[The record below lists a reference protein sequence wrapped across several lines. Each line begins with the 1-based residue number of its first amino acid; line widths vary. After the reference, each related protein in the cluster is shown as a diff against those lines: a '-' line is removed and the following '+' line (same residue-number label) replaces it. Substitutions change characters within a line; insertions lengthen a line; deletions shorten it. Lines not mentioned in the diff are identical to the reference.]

1 MPTSQ
6 TLRNKLFSILEAA
19 RPDDRLGRFLEWF
32 IIALILA
39 NVTAAIVATVEPIY
53 QRYRAEFWAFELF
66 SVTIFTVEYLCRLWV
81 SAEDPLYARSGALKA
96 RLHFAVSPYGLID
109 LLAILPFYLSLFVPV
124 ADLRFLRMFRL
135 LRLLKLVRY
144 SPALGTLWRVLVEER
159 RALAAAFLIM
169 ILLLIVAST
178 AIYYVERHV
187 QPEAFGSIP
196 RAMWWA
202 ITTLTTVGFGDVV
215 PVTGLGRLIGAM
227 LMVFGLGM
235 FALPIGI
242 IASGFSNEIHRK
254 DFVVT
259 WGMVAGVPLFSG
271 LDTLAIS
278 RIATLLRARLVP
290 PDTPIFHRGDRPDGM
305 YFIASGEV
313 EISNVGAEPIRLGE
327 NNFFGEIGLL
337 KDVPRTATVRT
348 VTPCRLLVLESR
360 EFKELMEADFEVRE
374 VISKAVEERLGEE
387 DVSGS

>member
-6 TLRNKLFSILEAA
+6 TLRNKLFDILEAA
-19 RPDDRLGRFLEWF
+19 RPDDRLGRFIEWF

-39 NVTAAIVATVEPIY
+39 NVAAAIVATVEPIY

-66 SVTIFTVEYLCRLWV
+66 SVAVFTVEYLCRLWV

-109 LLAILPFYLSLFVPV
+109 VVAILPFYLSLLMPV

-187 QPEAFGSIP
+187 QPDAFGSIP
-196 RAMWWA
+196 SAMWWA

-215 PVTGLGRLIGAM
+215 PV
-227 LMVFGLGM
+227 
-235 FALPIGI
+235 GI

-259 WGMVAGVPLFSG
+259 WGMVAGVPLFAG

-290 PDTPIFHRGDRPDGM
+290 PDTTVFHQGDPPDGM

-313 EISNVGAEPIRLGE
+313 EISSQGTEPVRLGE
-327 NNFFGEIGLL
+327 SNFFGEIGLL

-348 VTPCRLLVLESR
+348 VTPCRLLVLDSQD
-360 EFKELMEADFEVRE
+360 FKELLQADAEVRE
-374 VISKAVEERLGEE
+374 VISKVVEERLGGADDKEA
-387 DVSGS
+387 

>member
-202 ITTLTTVGFGDVV
+202 ITTLPTVGFGDVV

-254 DFVVT
+254 EFVVT
-259 WGMVAGVPLFSG
+259 WGMVAGVPLFAG

-290 PDTPIFHRGDRPDGM
+290 PDTTVFHRGDPPDGM

-313 EISNVGAEPIRLGE
+313 EISNQGTEPVRLGE
-327 NNFFGEIGLL
+327 SNFFGEIGLL
-337 KDVPRTATVRT
+337 KEAPRMATVRT
-348 VTPCRLLVLESR
+348 VSPCRLLMLDSQD
-360 EFKELMEADFEVRE
+360 FKELMQADAEVRN
-374 VISKAVEERLGEE
+374 VIAKAVEERLGSAG
-387 DVSGS
+387 DKKA